1 MKVPMTIIAVL
12 VLAALVYVGLNQGE
26 NKPGEKPEI
35 QVTEA
40 ALKKLA
46 EADKLDGKED
56 KVIVRCYSCALGM
69 DGKPVYKAKA
79 GGYTLHFCTGMC
91 CKHFEKDAEKM
102 IGETEMPSEEPA
114 EKSDVEMEMK

>member
-12 VLAALVYVGLNQGE
+12 VLAALVYVGLNQGGS
-26 NKPGEKPEI
+26 KPTEKPEI

-56 KVIVRCYSCALGM
+56 KVVVRCYSCALGM

-79 GGYTLHFCTGMC
+79 SGYTLHFCTGMC
-91 CKHFEKDAEKM
+91 CKQFEKDAEKM
-102 IGETEMPSEEPA
+102 IGETEMPTEKTETKMDSE
-114 EKSDVEMEMK
+114 